1 MQFFAIVEQV
11 GDHVRVKRSVV
22 VPKYQWGNVDR
33 NSVGVVTRISADGG
47 DVFVN
52 FPIQGNM
59 TF

>member
-1 MQFFAIVEQV
+1 MQFVLVEQV

-33 NSVGVVTRISADGG
+33 NSVGVVTRISEDGE

-52 FPIQGNM
+52 FPMQGNVD
-59 TF
+59 F